1 VFRLDLGEEMRI
13 IADGR
18 MWCSL
23 ACPLRVRKKFS
34 WYRGVIAD
42 ASPANGSNYVRVDRH
57 SVVIHLEAISSIVLP
72 N

>member
-1 VFRLDLGEEMRI
+1 
-13 IADGR
+13 
-18 MWCSL
+18 
-23 ACPLRVRKKFS
+23 
-34 WYRGVIAD
+34 VIAD